1 MTTKKTATAKSS
13 TTAKAATAK
22 KPAAAKKATAPKKSA
37 SKATAIAEP
46 ALAAPAVKEKLTTT
60 VMMPEA
66 PVTEIAME
74 AVVAK
79 AEPKASVAEPPAAAP
94 VAQKIVLTIG
104 MLQKRLSELGA
115 YDGAWDGVYG
125 PMTKHAVAR
134 FQAKTGLA
142 VNGDSNAETLAALG
156 LDLYKTY

>member
-1 MTTKKTATAKSS
+1 MTTKKT

-22 KPAAAKKATAPKKSA
+22 KPATAKKATAPKKAA

-46 ALAAPAVKEKLTTT
+46 AIVAPTVKEKLTTT

-79 AEPKASVAEPPAAAP
+79 AETKAP
-94 VAQKIVLTIG
+94 VAAEAPAAVAAPKKIVLTIG

>member
-1 MTTKKTATAKSS
+1 MTTKKTTTAKSS
-13 TTAKAATAK
+13 TATKAATAK
-22 KPAAAKKATAPKKSA
+22 KPTAKKATTKKTA

-46 ALAAPAVKEKLTTT
+46 ALVAPTVKEKLTTT

-79 AEPKASVAEPPAAAP
+79 AEPKAPVATAPAAAP
-94 VAQKIVLTIG
+94 VAKKIVLTIG